1 MEPLVVK
8 VRYAQEKQSPTL
20 AACLAELLKNAAPQP
35 EPQPT
40 LQPGRP
46 RQEAPHGA

>member
-1 MEPLVVK
+1 MEPLVVE
-8 VRYAQEKQSPTL
+8 VRYSQEKQSPTL

-35 EPQPT
+35 A